1 MSLLTLSPV
10 QMPGTAGMV
19 LDTSG
24 AQSLTGVT
32 GVQFTNNGEL
42 FLAVYVGSAGAGN
55 FTQNF
60 GRGIEGVI
68 PDPIVAALADSTN
81 YLFGPWDP
89 DDFTQQDGTGLT
101 TFDFSVVTG
110 NSVTL
115 YQLVPLS

>member
-1 MSLLTLSPV
+1 MARVALQPV

-19 LDTSG
+19 LGASG
-24 AQSLTGVT
+24 AQTLATFS

-42 FLAVYVGSAGAGN
+42 FLAVYVGSSGAGN
-55 FTQNF
+55 FTQKF

-68 PDPIVAALADSTN
+68 PDPIVVALANSTN

-89 DDFTQQDGTGLT
+89 GDFTQQDGTGLT

-115 YQLVPLS
+115 YQLVPLT